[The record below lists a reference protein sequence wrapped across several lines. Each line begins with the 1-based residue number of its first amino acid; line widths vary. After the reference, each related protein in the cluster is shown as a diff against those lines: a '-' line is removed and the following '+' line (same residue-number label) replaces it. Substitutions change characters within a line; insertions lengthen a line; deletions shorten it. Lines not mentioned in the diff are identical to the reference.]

1 MIQPKLVGLLV
12 ITSFLIPYVWA
23 DDKAVAIPDIQN
35 YDSEQ
40 IRQKNDAKL
49 DDAEKA
55 ARKGFLPKVPNVKMP
70 ASGIDIGQIANRYQ
84 EKQIASRNENLLIF
98 VSLSM
103 PKEALIRLSRQ
114 AQSTNAV
121 LVMRGLEGGLSKG
134 SWANAMASLKPITET
149 GASVIIHPEYFKQYG
164 VKQVPTFV
172 LVSDETA
179 IDSCDNTKS
188 CDAKLQSSGDVSL
201 DYVLTR
207 WADGSGPLAKVAKNK
222 LAMLEDK

>member
-1 MIQPKLVGLLV
+1 MITPKFAGLIV
-12 ITSFLIPYVWA
+12 ISTLLIPYGWA
-23 DDKAVAIPDIQN
+23 EDKAVAIPDIQN

-40 IRQKNDAKL
+40 IRKKNDAKL

-70 ASGIDIGQIANRYQ
+70 ASGIDVGQIANRYQ

-103 PKEALIRLSRQ
+103 PKEALLRLSRQ

-121 LVMRGLEGGLSKG
+121 LVIRGLDGGLTKG
-134 SWANAMASLKPITET
+134 NWANAMASLKPITET

-172 LVSDETA
+172 LVSDETP
-179 IDSCDNTKS
+179 IHSCDASKS

-207 WADGSGPLAKVAKNK
+207 WADGTGPLAKIAKNK
-222 LAMLEDK
+222 LAMLEDR